1 MEATAGQDDPIDAR
15 SGTEATAGQDDLIDA
30 RSGTEATAG
39 QDDLIDA
46 LVTASFAT
54 MAVLTRIAAEHD
66 LSLTQLRVLAILRD
80 RRVKMTELAGSQH
93 KTTIIDTCNG
103 GSCGG
108 WVDWQYTTVMN
119 SIAGN
124 ENRTHAFHEASIK
137 RDQLGQKPDDH
148 MTSAK
153 VSQECSSND
162 CLDHYIRPHLL
173 RFRPEI

>member
-1 MEATAGQDDPIDAR
+1 M
-15 SGTEATAGQDDLIDA
+15 LIIEHQVVDVIFVVVV
-30 RSGTEATAG
+30 SYTTGFEF
-39 QDDLIDA
+39 A
-46 LVTASFAT
+46 LGMPPSEIVPEFFS
-54 MAVLTRIAAEHD
+54 AVE
-66 LSLTQLRVLAILRD
+66 
-80 RRVKMTELAGSQH
+80 
-93 KTTIIDTCNG
+93 
-103 GSCGG
+103 
-108 WVDWQYTTVMN
+108 TTVMN

-162 CLDHYIRPHLL
+162 CLDHYICPHLL